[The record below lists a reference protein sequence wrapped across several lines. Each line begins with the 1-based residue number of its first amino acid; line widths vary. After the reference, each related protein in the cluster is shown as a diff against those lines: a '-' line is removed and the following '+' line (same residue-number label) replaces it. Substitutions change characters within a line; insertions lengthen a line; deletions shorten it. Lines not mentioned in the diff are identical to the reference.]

1 MIFSNGKKAIQ
12 VGKEETYT
20 YMLYMKANTIK
31 FLEKNIGE
39 IFYELEVSKDFLNTK
54 NVNHN
59 RESG

>member
-1 MIFSNGKKAIQ
+1 M
-12 VGKEETYT
+12 GKEETYT

-31 FLEKNIGE
+31 FLEKNIEE

-54 NVNHN
+54 NVNRN